1 MRSLPLWLRVES
13 MGVVELQISS
23 VKTVKW
29 LLSSLDGVG
38 IPKRAP
44 HRRVH
49 LRVSKLLTPKPLALR
64 VEAEVLARQVM
75 ARSAACR

>member
-13 MGVVELQISS
+13 IGVVELQISS
-23 VKTVKW
+23 VKW
-29 LLSSLDGVG
+29 LLSSLDRVG